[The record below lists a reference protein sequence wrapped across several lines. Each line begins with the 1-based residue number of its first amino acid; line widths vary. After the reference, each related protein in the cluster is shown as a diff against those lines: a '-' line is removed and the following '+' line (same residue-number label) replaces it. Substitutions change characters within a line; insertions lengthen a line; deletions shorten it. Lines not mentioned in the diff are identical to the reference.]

1 MWLIEFIVLSK
12 QARFLTTMYFWPFTI
27 AATHHTN
34 VNTCADDPYIYFLVF
49 MFPTFLS
56 YSHILHAV
64 LEMQL
69 WAQML
74 FQFAWTAGKHSWS
87 YLYWPLHMHRALLT
101 GGLPEEGWTW
111 LRLFLL
117 PPAKSNSVQ
126 LCLGCSYQEGPVFAV
141 FAHSEQGVNQAAE
154 GLVSGSPWRAQ
165 PWSVG
170 LRDVSL
176 WAVTASAG
184 KSWSVLTETGSLR
197 HTGACLMGLQ
207 GSRHWRLCSRSL
219 QIMLS

>member
-34 VNTCADDPYIYFLVF
+34 VNACADDPYIYFLVF

-64 LEMQL
+64 LEMHL
-69 WAQML
+69 WAQM

-87 YLYWPLHMHRALLT
+87 CLYRPLHMHRALLT
-101 GGLPEEGWTW
+101 GGLPVEGWTW

-117 PPAKSNSVQ
+117 PSAKSNSVQ
-126 LCLGCSYQEGPVFAV
+126 LCLGCSYQEGPVLLSLLTVSKVLIRQQKAWF
-141 FAHSEQGVNQAAE
+141 QGASGEPSPGQ
-154 GLVSGSPWRAQ
+154 SGS
-165 PWSVG
+165 G
-170 LRDVSL
+170 
-176 WAVTASAG
+176 
-184 KSWSVLTETGSLR
+184 
-197 HTGACLMGLQ
+197 M
-207 GSRHWRLCSRSL
+207 SRSELSL
-219 QIMLS
+219 QVLGNHGLPAA